1 MDTFNV
7 YVTKGI
13 IFDNREMIAK
23 FTLVRDLR
31 PSLVDALIDT
41 MEKANG
47 LFLSMLENKN
57 IDFDL
62 VMEIQNSVSK
72 EAVDVTRLLA
82 KIANVSL

>member
-13 IFDNREMIAK
+13 IFDNKEMIAK

-62 VMEIQNSVSK
+62 VMEIQKSVSK

-82 KIANVSL
+82 RIANV